1 MTRELFQLGMRSHPF
16 LAIAAIVAIA
26 SSAHADDADDLK
38 RQGLKA
44 AQDKNWEL
52 ARELFQRSYERDPRP
67 LTLFNLAVAQEH
79 TDKLVEASAS
89 YTAFLA
95 QPSTPDTE
103 PFRRLARTA
112 LPALEQAIPTLT
124 IHATGVA
131 AGDAIELDGRPASI
145 VASIPLD
152 PGSHIVVV
160 RRGGVAVAERSVAL
174 ARSARDTVDL
184 VVPVPLVPSPRPPRP
199 PPDAEPATA
208 SIALQR
214 SPAAPA
220 PKSLLRS
227 GWFWGITAVVVV
239 GAAGAGYYY
248 LNVPNREPTR
258 GTFGP
263 PVPVP

>member
-1 MTRELFQLGMRSHPF
+1 MTRDLFQLGMRSHPF

-103 PFRRLARTA
+103 PFRKLARTA

-124 IHATGVA
+124 LHAMDDGHAFAFLQACDCLERHKHPRRRHDPQLAQLLGTVYSG
-131 AGDAIELDGRPASI
+131 ILD
-145 VASIPLD
+145 
-152 PGSHIVVV
+152 
-160 RRGGVAVAERSVAL
+160 ERAD
-174 ARSARDTVDL
+174 RD
-184 VVPVPLVPSPRPPRP
+184 
-199 PPDAEPATA
+199 
-208 SIALQR
+208 
-214 SPAAPA
+214 
-220 PKSLLRS
+220 
-227 GWFWGITAVVVV
+227 
-239 GAAGAGYYY
+239 
-248 LNVPNREPTR
+248 
-258 GTFGP
+258 
-263 PVPVP
+263 